1 MLSLSKIVTSTL
13 HMPGIACLRSF
24 STNTTCSSDTLS
36 SLPSITLRHW
46 KNRGRGR
53 GGQNLTERYRR
64 LENTFRGKHAF
75 IKQISE
81 LSQEVDNA
89 SKTRS
94 PPLISPPHSDAQK
107 APDTIAGFV
116 IPQAPIPPADEE
128 SEWPERIRTSAKI
141 PAVDMR
147 QDAILSAFE
156 EMEHQLKEKRA
167 RRAAVQAEN
176 APRESASATSS
187 PLSPTTMTSSTA
199 FKTFSL
205 ANDIFEVSSQ
215 DEIYAFDVEANKRIN
230 REAPW
235 DKEWKARIIEFS
247 VDHLTLVLLQV
258 IHARSGVPHEIMGLM
273 QGKVMGNSLVIMD
286 SFALPVQGTETRVNA
301 ANEANEYMVKY
312 IEESEKAKRLEN
324 AIGWYHS
331 HPGYGCWL
339 SGIDVDTQMNNQQFQ
354 DPFVAVVIDPNR
366 TISAGKVDIGAF
378 RTYPSNY
385 TPPNA
390 AASEYQSIP
399 LSKIEDFG
407 VHANQYY
414 PLDVE
419 VFKSS
424 LDTEL
429 LGLLWNKYWVNTL
442 SQSPLISNRAYAVSQ
457 IVDLHQKLSKAQ
469 ASVSST
475 RAPIPT
481 PKGQDEKTTNAK
493 SQKEEKKKED
503 NQLAKG
509 VKDSTKIAAEAQH
522 GLISQILLSPSSPTS
537 THQEQVNLKMG
548 LQEYQVVG
556 RHLPTANEPNPK
568 IYRMRIFAPNEVVAK
583 SRFWYF
589 LRQLKKVKK
598 ASGEVIGVNVIH
610 EAKPLKVKNFGIWL
624 RYDSRSGTHNMYKE
638 FRDLSRADAVKSLYQ
653 DMAARHRARFRS
665 IHILRVVEIAKAD
678 DVRRPY
684 IKQLLTPNL
693 KFPLPHRVGKTAATF
708 VAHRPSTF

>member
-1 MLSLSKIVTSTL
+1 
-13 HMPGIACLRSF
+13 
-24 STNTTCSSDTLS
+24 
-36 SLPSITLRHW
+36 
-46 KNRGRGR
+46 
-53 GGQNLTERYRR
+53 
-64 LENTFRGKHAF
+64 
-75 IKQISE
+75 
-81 LSQEVDNA
+81 
-89 SKTRS
+89 
-94 PPLISPPHSDAQK
+94 
-107 APDTIAGFV
+107 
-116 IPQAPIPPADEE
+116 
-128 SEWPERIRTSAKI
+128 
-141 PAVDMR
+141 
-147 QDAILSAFE
+147 
-156 EMEHQLKEKRA
+156 
-167 RRAAVQAEN
+167 
-176 APRESASATSS
+176 
-187 PLSPTTMTSSTA
+187 MTSSTA

-205 ANDIFEVSSQ
+205 ANDVFEVSPQ

-235 DKEWKARIIEFS
+235 DKDPQYFKSCKISAVALIKM
-247 VDHLTLVLLQV
+247 V

-312 IEESEKAKRLEN
+312 ISESEKAKRLEN

-385 TPPNA
+385 TPPNVS
-390 AASEYQSIP
+390 ASEYQSIP

-469 ASVSST
+469 ATVSST
-475 RAPIPT
+475 RAPLPAM
-481 PKGQDEKTTNAK
+481 KGQEEKASSAPK
-493 SQKEEKKKED
+493 KEEKKKED

-509 VKDSTKIAAEAQH
+509 VKDSIKIAAEAQH
-522 GLISQILLSPSSPTS
+522 GLISQVLKDIVFSS
-537 THQEQVNLKMG
+537 
-548 LQEYQVVG
+548 
-556 RHLPTANEPNPK
+556 
-568 IYRMRIFAPNEVVAK
+568 
-583 SRFWYF
+583 
-589 LRQLKKVKK
+589 
-598 ASGEVIGVNVIH
+598 
-610 EAKPLKVKNFGIWL
+610 
-624 RYDSRSGTHNMYKE
+624 
-638 FRDLSRADAVKSLYQ
+638 
-653 DMAARHRARFRS
+653 
-665 IHILRVVEIAKAD
+665 
-678 DVRRPY
+678 
-684 IKQLLTPNL
+684 
-693 KFPLPHRVGKTAATF
+693 
-708 VAHRPSTF
+708 RPSQQAGANRVTEMMDTAMSVE